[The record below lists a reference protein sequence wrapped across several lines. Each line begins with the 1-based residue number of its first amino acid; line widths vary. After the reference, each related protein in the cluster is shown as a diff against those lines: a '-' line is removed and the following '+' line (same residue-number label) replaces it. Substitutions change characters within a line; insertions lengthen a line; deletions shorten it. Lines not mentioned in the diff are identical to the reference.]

1 MLQKSILLLSKSHIA
16 SVGDA
21 VLHQVVALRSLWKSL
36 PYLVAGSASGLETKP
51 FWVSESWQM
60 FQAPALLLAE
70 CWAVLWFGCCTVSF
84 RLWKPGSVEMILLQ
98 FRGMLLLTP
107 TICQFW
113 LCRYKARVPT
123 WHSVSTENP
132 PAMCV
137 VYKQNASFQVW
148 RKNNILRKKVPRL
161 PGEREKTVI
170 LFLASVSKDWV
181 IKGEENYYDR
191 INTWLGN
198 EIHGKGL
205 IIPKFIC
212 TKCSHGSNTW
222 LPGPLQRLEGT
233 FGDHLSQHPCSEQ
246 SQIQQ
251 LRAVSSQV
259 LKIPKNVDSA
269 ASLHSLV
276 QCSPTF
282 RQARSFTVF
291 ISPQLILWYRRCVC
305 VG

>member
-1 MLQKSILLLSKSHIA
+1 MCSKESCWVTCLFFELPLHLTQWTLTAPPVLLIVLERTMLQKSILLLSKSHIA

-84 RLWKPGSVEMILLQ
+84 RLWNPGSVEMILLQ

-107 TICQFW
+107 AICQFW

-170 LFLASVSKDWV
+170 LFLAS
-181 IKGEENYYDR
+181 IKR
-191 INTWLGN
+191 LGDKGR
-198 EIHGKGL
+198 GKL
-205 IIPKFIC
+205 
-212 TKCSHGSNTW
+212 
-222 LPGPLQRLEGT
+222 
-233 FGDHLSQHPCSEQ
+233 
-246 SQIQQ
+246 
-251 LRAVSSQV
+251 
-259 LKIPKNVDSA
+259 
-269 ASLHSLV
+269 
-276 QCSPTF
+276 
-282 RQARSFTVF
+282 
-291 ISPQLILWYRRCVC
+291 LW
-305 VG
+305 